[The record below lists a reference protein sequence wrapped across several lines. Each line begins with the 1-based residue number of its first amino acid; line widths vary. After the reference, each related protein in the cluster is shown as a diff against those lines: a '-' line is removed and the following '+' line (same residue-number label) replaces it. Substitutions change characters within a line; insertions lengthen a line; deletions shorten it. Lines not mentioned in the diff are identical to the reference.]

1 MEAAGWVLPSL
12 GCLGKEKRGEI
23 RVMGSSLLAKVE
35 PGFSHSS
42 FLIGK
47 NNKPASSFI
56 NRSIKLA
63 PLPRADL
70 FSPIGQDSLKPN

>member
-35 PGFSHSS
+35 RGFSHSS
-42 FLIGK
+42 FLTGK